1 LNLLNVQRIIDF
13 LKKRLNM
20 ASSTYFLDQSESQKR
35 QFIDAETVFLATAK
49 ANDAAAEVR
58 GSMFWRELRGKPTL
72 IRTSARGAQKSL
84 GLRSAETEAIYTQFM
99 ARKGALEQRQKAL
112 KAQLAIQLRLNRAL
126 RVGRVPNVVVGVLN
140 ALEQFGV
147 HDHFMVV
154 GTHALYA
161 YETAAGVR
169 ITEEA
174 MATRDVDML
183 FDTRKRI
190 AFFTAMKKLDSSL
203 IGLLRKVDPS
213 FQVVEGQLY
222 TARNQDGFEVDII
235 RRSAKDADPH
245 PLRMSDA
252 DDDFWAVQVSMGE
265 KLQSARRMDQV
276 VVATSGDMALMRT
289 VHPLDFSRIKKAL
302 SQQRGRDPNKSG
314 KDALQSRIV
323 TELVETHLPQFSNE
337 D

>member
-1 LNLLNVQRIIDF
+1 
-13 LKKRLNM
+13 M
-20 ASSTYFLDQSESQKR
+20 ASATYFLDQSESQKR
-35 QFIDAETVFLATAK
+35 QFIDAETVFLAA
-49 ANDAAAEVR
+49 AQARQAAAEMR

-72 IRTSARGAQKSL
+72 IRTSASGAQKSL
-84 GLRSAETEAIYTQFM
+84 GQRSAETEAIYTHFM
-99 ARKGALEQRQKAL
+99 ARKSAAEQRQKAL
-112 KAQLAIQLRLNRAL
+112 NTQLATQQRLNRAL

-140 ALEQFGV
+140 ALERAGV
-147 HDHFMVV
+147 QDHFMVV

-169 ITEEA
+169 IAEEA

-203 IGLLRKVDPS
+203 IGLLRKLDAS
-213 FQVVEGQLY
+213 FQVVEGQRY

-235 RRSAKDADPH
+235 RRNAKDADPH

-252 DDDFWAVQVSMGE
+252 EDDFWAVQVSMGE

-289 VHPLDFSRIKKAL
+289 VNPLDFARIKLAL
-302 SQQRGRDPNKSG
+302 SQQRGRDPHKSG
-314 KDALQSRIV
+314 KDALQSRV
-323 TELVETHLPQFSNE
+323 VMALVDAYLPQFLPAGLEGTIPDAIPNQIGR
-337 D
+337 